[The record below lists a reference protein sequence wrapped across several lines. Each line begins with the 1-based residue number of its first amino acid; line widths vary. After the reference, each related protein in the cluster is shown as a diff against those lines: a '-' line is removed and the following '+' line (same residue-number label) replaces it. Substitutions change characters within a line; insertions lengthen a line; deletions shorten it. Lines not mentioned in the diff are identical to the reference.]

1 MQDGAVRIFLNTRGK
16 NDNEVSQEL
25 VSFLHYLEN
34 TTDEMAEKMDSVRI
48 QRIHD
53 RVCKVKNSEE
63 VGVRYMQAWEEKF
76 YEREEGK
83 IDKLKELIEKK
94 LKKEKSIEQIAD
106 ELEEDVSTISEL
118 ICEMKAKNK
127 SEEHRDSR

>member
-1 MQDGAVRIFLNTRGK
+1 
-16 NDNEVSQEL
+16 
-25 VSFLHYLEN
+25 
-34 TTDEMAEKMDSVRI
+34 
-48 QRIHD
+48 
-53 RVCKVKNSEE
+53 
-63 VGVRYMQAWEEKF
+63 MQAWEEKF